1 MFKVFFKRKTVSHL
15 FHVVFVTLA
24 SYLGEIKMKQMK
36 ILKQTL
42 LIMITAFAAL
52 LVSIAQVQAK
62 ANAST
67 STNTKKVLMVVSGYG
82 QGEEKPGY
90 EFDEFSKAYSVFK
103 DNGIAVDIASPKG
116 GKVEAGKYD
125 PSKGYNAKV
134 LVDEAIM
141 AKLNN
146 TLATHS
152 INAKAYDAVF
162 IVGGKGAM
170 FDLPKDTA
178 LQSVIAQIYQQ
189 QGSVAAVCHGPAALV
204 NVKLK
209 DGSYLVA
216 NKAIN
221 SFTNQEEKLF
231 GQKWINDFDFMLED
245 KLSERG
251 AHFQSS
257 EIMLSHVAIDGRL
270 ITGQNPTSTVDVATA
285 LVKSLGL
292 TPVKVAMDLEDK
304 TMAVVAKF
312 IEGDKSAL
320 ATLANNQE
328 QYHISLVGMYGFYFL
343 KVAETTLD
351 FEQSLALMIV
361 AKDAINSPN
370 LDMKIAKTQSKLG
383 QTANAKATLNQLI
396 TAKPD
401 FKPAQDML
409 KTL

>member
-1 MFKVFFKRKTVSHL
+1 MNIIKQY
-15 FHVVFVTLA
+15 TLV
-24 SYLGEIKMKQMK
+24 
-36 ILKQTL
+36 
-42 LIMITAFAAL
+42 LIAL
-52 LVSIAQVQAK
+52 LATLNSATFQVQAE
-62 ANAST
+62 
-67 STNTKKVLMVVSGYG
+67 TNTKKVLMVVSGNG
-82 QGEEKPGY
+82 QGEEQPGY

-116 GKVEAGKYD
+116 GQVEADKYD
-125 PSKGYNAKV
+125 PSKSYNAKV

-152 INAKAYDAVF
+152 LDANAYDAVF
-162 IVGGKGAM
+162 VVGGKGAM

-178 LQSVIAQIYQQ
+178 LQNVIAQIYQQ

-204 NVKLK
+204 NVTLK

-221 SFTNQEEKLF
+221 GFTNQEEKLF

-245 KLSERG
+245 KLTERG
-251 AHFQSS
+251 AKFQSS

-270 ITGQNPTSTVDVATA
+270 ITGQNPTSTVNVATA

-292 TPVKVAMDLEDK
+292 TPVKAEVELEDK
-304 TMAVVAKF
+304 TLAVIAKF
-312 IEGDKSAL
+312 IEGDKTAL
-320 ATLANNQE
+320 TTLANNQE
-328 QYHISLVGMYGFYFL
+328 QYLISLVGVYGFYFL
-343 KVAETTLD
+343 KVADKTLD
-351 FEQSLALMIV
+351 YEQSLALMLV
-361 AKDAINSPN
+361 AQKALNNPN
-370 LDMKIAKTQSKLG
+370 IDMKIAKTQLRLG
-383 QTANAKATLNQLI
+383 QIANAKATLNQLI

>member
-1 MFKVFFKRKTVSHL
+1 MSIIKKHGL
-15 FHVVFVTLA
+15 TL
-24 SYLGEIKMKQMK
+24 I
-36 ILKQTL
+36 TL
-42 LIMITAFAAL
+42 LTILIVATP
-52 LVSIAQVQAK
+52 QVQAVAE
-62 ANAST
+62 ANT
-67 STNTKKVLMVVSGYG
+67 SAHAKKVLMVVSGNG
-82 QGEEKPGY
+82 QGEKQPGY
-90 EFDEFSKAYSVFK
+90 EFDEFSKAYTVFK
-103 DNGIAVDIASPKG
+103 ENGIAVEVASPQG
-116 GKVEAGKYD
+116 GHVEADKYN
-125 PSKGYNAKV
+125 PEKSYNAKV
-134 LVDEAIM
+134 LMDEAIM

-146 TLATHS
+146 TLTTRS
-152 INAKAYDAVF
+152 IDAKAYDAVF
-162 IVGGKGAM
+162 VVGGKGAM

-178 LQSVIAQIYQQ
+178 LQNVIAQIYQQ

-216 NKAIN
+216 NKAVN

-251 AHFQSS
+251 AIFQSS

-292 TPVKVAMDLEDK
+292 TPVKAEVELEDK

-312 IEGDKSAL
+312 IAGDKSAL
-320 ATLANNQE
+320 ELLTNNQE
-328 QYHISLVGMYGFYFL
+328 QYYIPLVGMYGFYFL
-343 KVAETTLD
+343 KVADTSLD
-351 FEQSLALMIV
+351 YQQSLALMLV
-361 AKDAINSPN
+361 AQKELSNST
-370 LDMKIAKTQSKLG
+370 LDMKIAKTQLRLG
-383 QTANAKATLNQLI
+383 QTVNAKATLNQLI
-396 TAKPD
+396 SEKPD

>member
-1 MFKVFFKRKTVSHL
+1 MNILKQSLLIVATL
-15 FHVVFVTLA
+15 FVTL
-24 SYLGEIKMKQMK
+24 
-36 ILKQTL
+36 
-42 LIMITAFAAL
+42 TATT
-52 LVSIAQVQAK
+52 SQAHTD
-62 ANAST
+62 ANISK
-67 STNTKKVLMVVSGYG
+67 STKKVLMVVSGNG
-82 QGEEKPGY
+82 QGEEQPGY

-103 DNGIAVDIASPKG
+103 DNGVVVDIASPKG
-116 GKVEAGKYD
+116 GKVEADKYD
-125 PSKGYNAKV
+125 PSKSYNAKV
-134 LVDEAIM
+134 LIDEAIM

-146 TLATHS
+146 TLATSS
-152 INAKAYDAVF
+152 IDAKAYDAIF

-178 LQSVIAQIYQQ
+178 LQSVIADIYQQ

-231 GQKWINDFDFMLED
+231 GQKWINDFEFMLED
-245 KLSERG
+245 KLTQRG

-292 TPVKVAMDLEDK
+292 TPVKVVMEIEDK
-304 TMAVVAKF
+304 TMAIVGAF
-312 IEGDKSAL
+312 IAGDKSAIE
-320 ATLANNQE
+320 TIKDNQA

-343 KVAETTLD
+343 KTADTTLD
-351 FEQSLALMIV
+351 FEQALALMLV
-361 AKDAINSPN
+361 AQKAINNPM
-370 LDMKIAKTQSKLG
+370 LDMKIAKTQAKLG
-383 QTANAKATLNQLI
+383 QADNAKVTLNALI

-401 FKPAQDML
+401 YKPAQDML

>member
-1 MFKVFFKRKTVSHL
+1 MNT
-15 FHVVFVTLA
+15 
-24 SYLGEIKMKQMK
+24 
-36 ILKQTL
+36 LKQHLMVLITL
-42 LIMITAFAAL
+42 LITAL
-52 LVSIAQVQAK
+52 QVQAEI
-62 ANAST
+62 S
-67 STNTKKVLMVVSGYG
+67 SKKILMVVSGNG
-82 QGEEKPGY
+82 QGEEQPGY

-103 DNGIAVDIASPKG
+103 DNGIAVDIASPQG
-116 GKVEAGKYD
+116 GQVEADKYD
-125 PSKGYNAKV
+125 PSKSYNAKV

-141 AKLNN
+141 EKLNN

-152 INAKAYDAVF
+152 LDAKAYDAVF
-162 IVGGKGAM
+162 VVGGKGAM
-170 FDLPKDTA
+170 FDLPKDEA
-178 LQSVIAQIYQQ
+178 LQKLIAQIYQQ

-231 GQKWINDFDFMLED
+231 GQKWINDFEFMLED
-245 KLSERG
+245 RLSERG
-251 AHFQSS
+251 ANFQSS

-270 ITGQNPTSTVDVATA
+270 ITGQNPTSTVAVATA

-292 TPVKVAMDLEDK
+292 IPVKVELELEDK
-304 TMAVVAKF
+304 TMAVVARF
-312 IEGDKSAL
+312 IAGDKSAIK
-320 ATLANNQE
+320 TLTNNHE
-328 QYHISLVGMYGFYFL
+328 QYYIPLVGMYGYYFL
-343 KVAETTLD
+343 KVADTTLD
-351 FEQSLALMIV
+351 FEQSLALMMV
-361 AKDAINSPN
+361 AQKELNSAN
-370 LDMKIAKTQSKLG
+370 LDMKIAKTQSRLG

>member
-1 MFKVFFKRKTVSHL
+1 MN
-15 FHVVFVTLA
+15 
-24 SYLGEIKMKQMK
+24 
-36 ILKQTL
+36 ILKQILITITTL
-42 LIMITAFAAL
+42 FATLIVTTL
-52 LVSIAQVQAK
+52 PLQAE
-62 ANAST
+62 
-67 STNTKKVLMVVSGYG
+67 TNTSENSKKVLMVVSGNG
-82 QGEEKPGY
+82 QGDKQPGY

-103 DNGIAVDIASPKG
+103 DNGIAVDVASPKG
-116 GKVEAGKYD
+116 GQVEADKYD
-125 PSKGYNAKV
+125 PSKSYNAKV
-134 LVDEAIM
+134 LVDKAIM
-141 AKLNN
+141 VKLNN
-146 TLATHS
+146 TRATNT
-152 INAKAYDAVF
+152 IDAKAYDAVF
-162 IVGGKGAM
+162 VVGGKGAM

-178 LQSVIAQIYQQ
+178 LQNVIAQIYQQ

-209 DGSYLVA
+209 DGSYLDA

-221 SFTNQEEKLF
+221 SFTNKEEKLF

-245 KLSERG
+245 KLTARG
-251 AHFQSS
+251 ANFQSS

-292 TPVKVAMDLEDK
+292 IPVKNTVELEDK

-312 IEGDKSAL
+312 IAGDKSAL
-320 ATLANNQE
+320 ETLAHNQE

-343 KVAETTLD
+343 KVANTTLD
-351 FEQSLALMIV
+351 FEQSLALMML
-361 AKDAINSPN
+361 AQKAINNPN
-370 LDMKIAKTQSKLG
+370 LDIKIAKTQARLG
-383 QTANAKATLNQLI
+383 QTDNAKATLNQLI

>member
-1 MFKVFFKRKTVSHL
+1 
-15 FHVVFVTLA
+15 
-24 SYLGEIKMKQMK
+24 MKF
-36 ILKQTL
+36 LKQPVLVLITL
-42 LIMITAFAAL
+42 FTTLIVTAL
-52 LVSIAQVQAK
+52 SVQAE
-62 ANAST
+62 T
-67 STNTKKVLMVVSGYG
+67 SSKKVLMVVSGNG
-82 QGEEKPGY
+82 KGEEQPGY

-103 DNGIAVDIASPKG
+103 DNGIVVDIASPKG
-116 GKVEAGKYD
+116 GQVEADKYD
-125 PSKGYNAKV
+125 PSKTYNAKV

-146 TLATHS
+146 TLATNS
-152 INAKAYDAVF
+152 IDANAYDAVF
-162 IVGGKGAM
+162 VVGGKGAM
-170 FDLPKDTA
+170 FDLPNDTA
-178 LQSVIAQIYQQ
+178 LQNIIAQIYQQ
-189 QGSVAAVCHGPAALV
+189 QGSIAAVCHGPAALV
-204 NVKLK
+204 NVKLV

-245 KLSERG
+245 KLAERG
-251 AHFQSS
+251 ANFESS

-292 TPVKVAMDLEDK
+292 TPVKVEVELEDK

-312 IEGDKSAL
+312 IAGDKLAL
-320 ATLANNQE
+320 ETLANNQE

-343 KVAETTLD
+343 KVADTSHE
-351 FEQSLALMIV
+351 FEQSLALMLV
-361 AKDAINSPN
+361 AQKAINSPN
-370 LDMKIAKTQSKLG
+370 LDMKIAKTQSRLG

-401 FKPAQDML
+401 FKPAQALL

>member
-1 MFKVFFKRKTVSHL
+1 
-15 FHVVFVTLA
+15 
-24 SYLGEIKMKQMK
+24 MKQMNIVK
-36 ILKQTL
+36 KTLKQSL
-42 LIMITAFAAL
+42 LVLAALSITAL
-52 LVSIAQVQAK
+52 PVQA
-62 ANAST
+62 S
-67 STNTKKVLMVVSGYG
+67 SSGKKVLMVVSGNG

-116 GKVEAGKYD
+116 GEVEADKYD
-125 PSKGYNAKV
+125 PSKTYNAKV

-146 TLATHS
+146 TLATNS
-152 INAKAYDAVF
+152 LDAKAYDAVF

-170 FDLPKDTA
+170 FDLPKDSA
-178 LQSVIAQIYQQ
+178 LQNVIAQIYQQ

-209 DGSYLVA
+209 DGSYLVT

-292 TPVKVAMDLEDK
+292 TPVKVEMEVEDK

-312 IEGDKSAL
+312 IAGDTSAL
-320 ATLANNQE
+320 KTLANNQE
-328 QYHISLVGMYGFYFL
+328 QYHIPLVGMYGFYFL
-343 KVAETTLD
+343 KVADTTPD
-351 FEQSLALMIV
+351 FEQALSLMMV
-361 AKDAINSPN
+361 AQKAINNPM
-370 LDMKIAKTQSKLG
+370 LDMEIAKTQIKLG
-383 QTANAKATLNQLI
+383 QADNAKTTLNQLI
-396 TAKPD
+396 IAKPD
-401 FKPAQDML
+401 FKPAQEML

>member
-1 MFKVFFKRKTVSHL
+1 MNIIKKHALVLISL
-15 FHVVFVTLA
+15 FAPLIITLP
-24 SYLGEIKMKQMK
+24 
-36 ILKQTL
+36 
-42 LIMITAFAAL
+42 
-52 LVSIAQVQAK
+52 VQAE
-62 ANAST
+62 
-67 STNTKKVLMVVSGYG
+67 TNTGTSAKKVLMVVSGNG
-82 QGEEKPGY
+82 QGEKEGKEQPGY
-90 EFDEFSKAYSVFK
+90 EFDEFSKAYTVFK
-103 DNGIAVDIASPKG
+103 NNGIAVDIASPKG
-116 GKVEAGKYD
+116 GQVAADKYD
-125 PSKGYNAKV
+125 PSKSYNAKV

-141 AKLNN
+141 VKLNN
-146 TLATHS
+146 TLATSS
-152 INAKAYDAVF
+152 IDAKAYDAVF
-162 IVGGKGAM
+162 VVGGKGAM

-178 LQSVIAQIYQQ
+178 LQNVIAQIYQQ

-245 KLSERG
+245 KLNERG
-251 AHFQSS
+251 ANFQSS

-292 TPVKVAMDLEDK
+292 TPVKVAMELEDK

-312 IEGDKSAL
+312 IDGDKSAL
-320 ATLANNQE
+320 EMLANNQT
-328 QYHISLVGMYGFYFL
+328 QYQLPLVGMYGYYFL
-343 KVAETTLD
+343 KVADTRLD
-351 FEQSLALMIV
+351 FEQSLALMMV
-361 AKDAINSPN
+361 AKKAVNSPN
-370 LDMKIAKTQSKLG
+370 LDMKIAKTQAKLG
-383 QTANAKATLNQLI
+383 QTDKAKVTLNQLI
-396 TAKPD
+396 MAKPD